1 MENNDTKESK
11 VIDEFM
17 TRAMLLELLE
27 SDDDFDWAIS
37 ALAAWIANTK
47 AALSPDDRDM
57 LIKIGGVLYRTGAAD
72 IIAGTNKSD
81 KSN

>member
-1 MENNDTKESK
+1 MMSDTGAPSDQ

-17 TRAMLLELLE
+17 TRAVLLELLE
-27 SDDDFDWAIS
+27 SAEDFDWAIS

-72 IIAGTNKSD
+72 IIEEGLKD
-81 KSN
+81 D